1 MQWERK
7 VETLRGLDD
16 DLMNL
21 MAADS
26 EDGALDSISEEGD
39 QLRADLQGIIYR
51 MEDIALS
58 YKKPTRY
65 LVTVF
70 LTPFDLWPTFST
82 VVDIYKS
89 FPTETSKRCSQ
100 TWLPRGL
107 QCDSKIM
114 PFNFKLR
121 KSKKQT
127 KPILRLVFHT
137 QPSNSFENLLS

>member
-70 LTPFDLWPTFST
+70 
-82 VVDIYKS
+82 
-89 FPTETSKRCSQ
+89 
-100 TWLPRGL
+100 
-107 QCDSKIM
+107 
-114 PFNFKLR
+114 
-121 KSKKQT
+121 
-127 KPILRLVFHT
+127 
-137 QPSNSFENLLS
+137 